1 MAKLEELQKYLDYEF
16 STGVYTGEDYKKFQ
30 NKYINYLRSI
40 CKECGWEVVNVG
52 RGHYYFSL
60 FIREGNKHI
69 FLCISDV
76 RYWHNGWYN
85 NILVRTAKH
94 EKDYTG
100 GQNMYT
106 SLERLPTTLTW
117 IFKERCR

>member
-1 MAKLEELQKYLDYEF
+1 MAKLSELQKYLDYEF

-40 CKECGWEVVNVG
+40 CKERGWEVVNVG

-60 FIREGNKHI
+60 FIKENDNYIYLAIH
-69 FLCISDV
+69 DV
-76 RYWHNGWYN
+76 RYNPNSWYN
-85 NILVRTAKH
+85 NILVRHVKH

-100 GQNMYT
+100 GCNRYT
-106 SLERLPTTLTW
+106 SLVKLPLMLTNM
-117 IFKERCR
+117 FKERCR

>member
-16 STGVYTGEDYKKFQ
+16 STGIYTGEDYKKFQ

-40 CKECGWEVVNVG
+40 CKERGWEVVNVG

-60 FIREGNKHI
+60 FIKENDNYIYLAIH
-69 FLCISDV
+69 DV
-76 RYWHNGWYN
+76 RYNPNSWYN
-85 NILVRTAKH
+85 NILVRHAKH

-100 GQNMYT
+100 GYNRYTGLVKLPLMLTNM
-106 SLERLPTTLTW
+106 
-117 IFKERCR
+117 FKERCR

>member
-16 STGVYTGEDYKKFQ
+16 STSVYTGEDYKKFQ
-30 NKYINYLRSI
+30 NKYINYIRSI
-40 CKECGWEVVNVG
+40 CKEHGWEIVNVG

-60 FIREGNKHI
+60 FIKEGEKCI

-76 RYWHNGWYN
+76 RYFRNSWYN
-85 NILVRTAKH
+85 RILVRTAKH

-106 SLERLPTTLTW
+106 TLERLPIMLTW
-117 IFKERCR
+117 MFKECCR

>member
-1 MAKLEELQKYLDYEF
+1 MDKLSELRKYLDYEF

-40 CKECGWEVVNVG
+40 CKERGCEVVNVG

-60 FIREGNKHI
+60 FIKENDNYIYLAIH
-69 FLCISDV
+69 DV
-76 RYWHNGWYN
+76 RYNPNSWYN
-85 NILVRTAKH
+85 NILVRHAKH

-100 GQNMYT
+100 GCNRYT
-106 SLERLPTTLTW
+106 SLVKLPLMLTNM
-117 IFKERCR
+117 FKERCR

>member
-40 CKECGWEVVNVG
+40 CKERGWEVVNIG
-52 RGHYYFSL
+52 RGHYYFYL
-60 FIREGNKHI
+60 FIKEKEKYIYLSI
-69 FLCISDV
+69 FDV
-76 RYWHNGWYN
+76 RYNPNSWYN

-94 EKDYTG
+94 NKDYTG

-106 SLERLPTTLTW
+106 SLERLPTTLAW
-117 IFKERCR
+117 MFKERCR